1 MFQEDTEQQV
11 ENTQET
17 EQVDDTVQEQPQVE
31 DSIDLSQTDP
41 TQLTPEQV
49 VELQQGYMRNKDYTQ
64 KTQDLASERQEVTSR
79 EKWLQSQLEQTLQR
93 PQAQL
98 PTQQPSP
105 KAIDANIAN
114 AQDAETKMY
123 WQNMK
128 QIVNEA
134 ANDIATS
141 KIKATEERMKKMET
155 AYTQREALRL
165 AKEFKKDYPGIKAGS
180 VEEKR
185 AIELMNMGYPI
196 EHAAI
201 IAQGDKGLK
210 TAETRGRQQAQ
221 QKFQQKK
228 QANVE
233 SMPGIPNSSL
243 PNQQSERDRIGEAL
257 DETVYMK

>member
-1 MFQEDTEQQV
+1 MENEKVEQQV

-31 DSIDLSQTDP
+31 DSIDLSQVDP

-49 VELQQGYMRNKDYTQ
+49 TELQQGYMRNKDYTQ

-79 EKWLQSQLEQTLQR
+79 EKWLQSQLEQTLKK
-93 PQAQL
+93 PQE
-98 PTQQPSP
+98 QQPIQPSQ
-105 KAIDANIAN
+105 KTIDTNIAN

-123 WQNMK
+123 WQGIK
-128 QIVNEA
+128 QIVQET
-134 ANDIATS
+134 ANDIATA
-141 KIKATEERMKKMET
+141 KVKATEERMNKLET
-155 AYTQREALRL
+155 AYTQRESLRL
-165 AKEFKKDYPGIKAGS
+165 AKEFKRDYPGIKSGS

-196 EHAAI
+196 DHAAI

-233 SMPGIPNSSL
+233 STPGIPNSSL
-243 PNQQSERDRIGEAL
+243 PTQESERDLIGEAL